1 MIKTRSSNFVRSSL
15 LCALIF
21 CACMIDNNYAATI
34 CVRGQGDIPVYVC
47 KDIADNQLKVIQED
61 SNGNILVQNI
71 NTKQKAVLSPKIIF
85 EPIKW
90 FD

>member
-1 MIKTRSSNFVRSSL
+1 MIKNILYCIPF
-15 LCALIF
+15 I
-21 CACMIDNNYAATI
+21 CACFTSEPYAATI
-34 CVRGQGDIPVYVC
+34 CIRGQGDIPVYVC
-47 KDIADNQLKVIQED
+47 RDIADNQLKVIQED